1 MKQNKRL
8 YVNILW
14 LMIGSILIGLSFA
27 GVVDEY
33 WDGMGMGLAVVGAIN
48 LLRIYRLNKNDV
60 YREKMEL
67 EASDE
72 RNHFIRNKAFAW
84 AGYYFVLIAAVC
96 TIVFKIIGQE
106 LLSQA
111 AAYAVCLMLILYWI
125 SYMILKRKY

>member
-14 LMIGSILIGLSFA
+14 LIIGSILIGLSFA

-33 WDGMGMGLAVVGAIN
+33 WNGMGMGLAVVGAIN
-48 LLRIYRLNKNDV
+48 LIRYYRLNKNDV
-60 YREKMEL
+60 YREKIEL

-84 AGYYFVLIAAVC
+84 AGYYFVLIAAVG

-106 LLSQA
+106 VLSQA

>member
-33 WDGMGMGLAVVGAIN
+33 WNGMGMGLAVVGAIN
-48 LLRIYRLNKNDV
+48 LIRYYRLNKNDV
-60 YREKMEL
+60 YREKIEL

-84 AGYYFVLIAAVC
+84 AGYYFVLIAAVG

-106 LLSQA
+106 VLSQA

>member
-14 LMIGSILIGLSFA
+14 LIIGSILIGLSFT
-27 GVVDEY
+27 GVVDDY
-33 WDGMGMGLAVVGAIN
+33 WNGMGMGLAVVGAIN
-48 LLRIYRLNKNDV
+48 LIRYYRLNKNDV
-60 YREKMEL
+60 YREKIEL

-84 AGYYFVLIAAVC
+84 AGYYFILIAAVG

>member
-33 WDGMGMGLAVVGAIN
+33 WNGMGMGLAVVGAIN
-48 LLRIYRLNKNDV
+48 LIRYYRLNKNDV
-60 YREKMEL
+60 YREKIEL

-72 RNHFIRNKAFAW
+72 RNHFNRNKAFAW
-84 AGYYFVLIAAVC
+84 AGYYFVLIAAVG

>member
-33 WDGMGMGLAVVGAIN
+33 WNGMGMGLAVVGAIN

-125 SYMILKRKY
+125 SYIILKRKY

>member
-14 LMIGSILIGLSFA
+14 LIIGSILIGLSFA
-27 GVVDEY
+27 GVVDDY
-33 WDGMGMGLAVVGAIN
+33 WNGMGMGLAVVGAIN
-48 LLRIYRLNKNDV
+48 LIRYYRLNKNDV
-60 YREKMEL
+60 YREKIEL

-84 AGYYFVLIAAVC
+84 AGYYFILIAAVG

>member
-14 LMIGSILIGLSFA
+14 LIIGSILIGLSFA

-33 WDGMGMGLAVVGAIN
+33 WNGMGMGLAVVGSIN
-48 LLRIYRLNKNDV
+48 LIRYYRLNKNDV
-60 YREKMEL
+60 YREKIEL

-84 AGYYFVLIAAVC
+84 AGYYFILIAAVG

>member
-33 WDGMGMGLAVVGAIN
+33 WNGMGMGLAVVGAIN
-48 LLRIYRLNKNDV
+48 LIRYYRLNKNDV
-60 YREKMEL
+60 YREKIEL
-67 EASDE
+67 ESSDE

>member
-33 WDGMGMGLAVVGAIN
+33 WNGMGMGLAVVGASN

>member
-33 WDGMGMGLAVVGAIN
+33 WNGMGMGLAVVGAIN

-72 RNHFIRNKAFAW
+72 RIHFIRNKAFAW

-106 LLSQA
+106 VLSQA

>member
-14 LMIGSILIGLSFA
+14 LIIGSILIGLSFA

-33 WDGMGMGLAVVGAIN
+33 WNGMGMGLAVVGAIN
-48 LLRIYRLNKNDV
+48 LIRYYRLNKNDV
-60 YREKMEL
+60 YREKIEL

-84 AGYYFVLIAAVC
+84 AGYYFILIAAVG

-125 SYMILKRKY
+125 SYIILKRKY

>member
-33 WDGMGMGLAVVGAIN
+33 WNGMGMGLAVVGAIN

-72 RNHFIRNKAFAW
+72 RNHFIRYKAFAW

>member
-33 WDGMGMGLAVVGAIN
+33 WNGMGMGLAVVGAIN
-48 LLRIYRLNKNDV
+48 LIRYYRLNKNDV
-60 YREKMEL
+60 YREKIEL

-96 TIVFKIIGQE
+96 TIVFMIIGQE

>member
-33 WDGMGMGLAVVGAIN
+33 WNGMGMGLAVVGAIN

-60 YREKMEL
+60 YREKIEL
-67 EASDE
+67 EAADE

-84 AGYYFVLIAAVC
+84 AGYYFILIAAVC

>member
-33 WDGMGMGLAVVGAIN
+33 WNGMGMGLAVVGAIN
-48 LLRIYRLNKNDV
+48 LIRYYRLNKNDV
-60 YREKMEL
+60 YREKIEL

-84 AGYYFVLIAAVC
+84 AGYYFVLIAAVG

>member
-33 WDGMGMGLAVVGAIN
+33 WNGMGMGLAVVGAIN
-48 LLRIYRLNKNDV
+48 LIRYYRLNKNDV
-60 YREKMEL
+60 YREKIEL

-84 AGYYFVLIAAVC
+84 AGYYFILIAAVG

-125 SYMILKRKY
+125 SYMILKR

>member
-33 WDGMGMGLAVVGAIN
+33 WNGMGMGLAVVGAIN
-48 LLRIYRLNKNDV
+48 LIRYYRLNKNDV

-84 AGYYFVLIAAVC
+84 AGYYFVLIAAVG

-106 LLSQA
+106 VLSQA

>member
-33 WDGMGMGLAVVGAIN
+33 WNGMGMGLAVVGAIN
-48 LLRIYRLNKNDV
+48 LIRYYRLNKNDV
-60 YREKMEL
+60 YREKIEL

-96 TIVFKIIGQE
+96 MIVFKIIGQE

-125 SYMILKRKY
+125 SYMFLKRKY

>member
-33 WDGMGMGLAVVGAIN
+33 WNGMGMGLAVVGAIN
-48 LLRIYRLNKNDV
+48 LIRYYRLNKNDV
-60 YREKMEL
+60 YREKIEL

-125 SYMILKRKY
+125 SYLILKRKY

>member
-27 GVVDEY
+27 GVVDDY
-33 WDGMGMGLAVVGAIN
+33 WNGMGMGLAVVGAIN
-48 LLRIYRLNKNDV
+48 LIRYYRLNKNDV
-60 YREKMEL
+60 YREKIEL

-84 AGYYFVLIAAVC
+84 AGYYFILIAAVG

>member
-1 MKQNKRL
+1 
-8 YVNILW
+8 
-14 LMIGSILIGLSFA
+14 MIGSILIGLSFA

-33 WDGMGMGLAVVGAIN
+33 WNGMGMGLAVVGAIN

>member
-14 LMIGSILIGLSFA
+14 LIIGSILIGLSFA

-33 WDGMGMGLAVVGAIN
+33 WNGMGMGLAVVGAIN

>member
-33 WDGMGMGLAVVGAIN
+33 WNGMGMGLAVVGAIN
-48 LLRIYRLNKNDV
+48 LIRYYRLNKNDV
-60 YREKMEL
+60 YREKIEL

-84 AGYYFVLIAAVC
+84 AGYYFILIAAVG

-125 SYMILKRKY
+125 SYLILKRKY

>member
-1 MKQNKRL
+1 MKLNNRL
-8 YVNILW
+8 YVYILW

-33 WDGMGMGLAVVGAIN
+33 WNGMGMGLAVVGAIN
-48 LLRIYRLNKNDV
+48 LIRYYRLNKNDV
-60 YREKMEL
+60 YREKIEL

>member
-14 LMIGSILIGLSFA
+14 LIIGSILIGLSFA
-27 GVVDEY
+27 GVVDEF
-33 WDGMGMGLAVVGAIN
+33 WNGMGMGLAVVGAIN
-48 LLRIYRLNKNDV
+48 LIRYYRLNKNDV
-60 YREKMEL
+60 YREKIEL

>member
-14 LMIGSILIGLSFA
+14 LIIGSILIGLSFA

-33 WDGMGMGLAVVGAIN
+33 WNGMGMGLAVVGAIN
-48 LLRIYRLNKNDV
+48 LIRYYRLNKNDV
-60 YREKMEL
+60 YREKIEL

-84 AGYYFVLIAAVC
+84 AGYYFILIAAVG

-111 AAYAVCLMLILYWI
+111 AAYAVCVMLILYWI

>member
-33 WDGMGMGLAVVGAIN
+33 WNGMGMGLAVVGAIN
-48 LLRIYRLNKNDV
+48 LIRYYRLNKNDV
-60 YREKMEL
+60 YREKIEL

-111 AAYAVCLMLILYWI
+111 AAYAVCLLMILYWI
-125 SYMILKRKY
+125 CYHILKRKY

>member
-14 LMIGSILIGLSFA
+14 LIIGSILIGLSFA

-33 WDGMGMGLAVVGAIN
+33 WNGMGMGLAVVGAIN
-48 LLRIYRLNKNDV
+48 LIRYYRLNKNDV
-60 YREKMEL
+60 YREKIEL

-84 AGYYFVLIAAVC
+84 AGYYFILIAAVG

-106 LLSQA
+106 VLSQA

>member
-14 LMIGSILIGLSFA
+14 LIIGSILIGLSFA
-27 GVVDEY
+27 GGVDEY
-33 WDGMGMGLAVVGAIN
+33 WNGMGMGLAVVGAIN

>member
-33 WDGMGMGLAVVGAIN
+33 WNGMGMGLAVVGAIN

-84 AGYYFVLIAAVC
+84 AGYYFVLIAAVG

-106 LLSQA
+106 VLSQA

>member
-14 LMIGSILIGLSFA
+14 LIIGSILIGLSFA

-33 WDGMGMGLAVVGAIN
+33 WNGMGMGLAVVGAIN
-48 LLRIYRLNKNDV
+48 LIRYYRLNKNDV
-60 YREKMEL
+60 YREKIEL

>member
-14 LMIGSILIGLSFA
+14 LIIGSILIGLSFA

-33 WDGMGMGLAVVGAIN
+33 RNGMGMGLAVVGAIN
-48 LLRIYRLNKNDV
+48 LIRYYRLNKNDV
-60 YREKMEL
+60 YREKIEL

>member
-27 GVVDEY
+27 GVVDDY
-33 WDGMGMGLAVVGAIN
+33 WNGIGMGLAVVGAIN
-48 LLRIYRLNKNDV
+48 LIRYYRLNKNDV
-60 YREKMEL
+60 YREKIEL

-84 AGYYFVLIAAVC
+84 AGYYFVLIAAVG

-106 LLSQA
+106 VLSQA

-125 SYMILKRKY
+125 SYMIFKR

>member
-33 WDGMGMGLAVVGAIN
+33 WNGMGMGLAVVGAIN

-72 RNHFIRNKAFAW
+72 RNNFIRNKAFAW

>member
-33 WDGMGMGLAVVGAIN
+33 WNGMGMGLAVVGAIN

-84 AGYYFVLIAAVC
+84 AGYFFVLIAAVC

-106 LLSQA
+106 VLSQA
-111 AAYAVCLMLILYWI
+111 AAYAVCLMLLLNWI
-125 SYMILKRKY
+125 SFMIFKRKY

>member
-14 LMIGSILIGLSFA
+14 LIIGSILIGLSFA
-27 GVVDEY
+27 GVVDDY
-33 WDGMGMGLAVVGAIN
+33 WNGMGMGLAVVGAIN
-48 LLRIYRLNKNDV
+48 LIRYYRLNKNDV
-60 YREKMEL
+60 YREKIEL

-84 AGYYFVLIAAVC
+84 AGYYFVLIAAVG

>member
-33 WDGMGMGLAVVGAIN
+33 WNGMGMGLAVVGAIN

-106 LLSQA
+106 VLSQA